1 MRPSLNSN
9 NSSDAIP
16 SDGTL
21 SHATLSDSSNHSF
34 DPHVTR
40 VRDWGTVTTLEE
52 SDRYRINRIE
62 VSPGESMCMQ
72 MHYHRTEHW
81 VVVSGTATV
90 TCGDRE
96 LRLIPKQSTY
106 VPMHTKHQVR
116 NSGVIPLVMIE
127 IQNGEYLGEDDII
140 RL

>member
-1 MRPSLNSN
+1 MRPALNSN
-9 NSSDAIP
+9 NSSNAIP
-16 SDGTL
+16 SDGSL
-21 SHATLSDSSNHSF
+21 SHLTLSDSSNHSF

-90 TCGDRE
+90 TCGDQE

>member
-1 MRPSLNSN
+1 MRPALNSN

-21 SHATLSDSSNHSF
+21 SQGTLSDSSNPSF
-34 DPHVTR
+34 EPNVVR
-40 VRDWGTVTTLEE
+40 VRDWGTVTTLDE

-81 VVVSGTATV
+81 VVVSGTGTV
-90 TCGDRE
+90 TCGDQE